1 MITISE
7 TITENIFRDFYNNDK
22 FIEKSAIP
30 KSYGFISKNKT
41 ENPGYPDFFLD
52 DTKRDFVVIVEAKAL
67 KHSDAEE
74 DVKWYMEHN
83 AIKKTV
89 IGIAVS
95 GQEFSQIKYHIITK
109 LRDNKKL
116 LSFK

>member
-41 ENPGYPDFFLD
+41 ENPGYPDFFQMIPKEISQLLQ
-52 DTKRDFVVIVEAKAL
+52 KQ
-67 KHSDAEE
+67 KH
-74 DVKWYMEHN
+74 
-83 AIKKTV
+83 
-89 IGIAVS
+89 
-95 GQEFSQIKYHIITK
+95 
-109 LRDNKKL
+109 
-116 LSFK
+116 

>member
-41 ENPGYPDFFLD
+41 ENPGYPDFF
-52 DTKRDFVVIVEAKAL
+52 
-67 KHSDAEE
+67 
-74 DVKWYMEHN
+74 
-83 AIKKTV
+83 
-89 IGIAVS
+89 
-95 GQEFSQIKYHIITK
+95 
-109 LRDNKKL
+109 
-116 LSFK
+116 